1 MQDEMNDRIRRRGTA
16 SVTATRNMT
25 EDELRDLPVRVGIKT
40 VAAAMGV
47 GINEAYRQ
55 AAADGRIGG
64 EEGPWCPVRK
74 RGGAWVGYRPELFRA
89 LGYRDP
95 ALEAEAS

>member
-1 MQDEMNDRIRRRGTA
+1 MRGTESDGDTRA
-16 SVTATRNMT
+16 VRVTATRNMT
-25 EDELRDLPVRVGIKT
+25 EDELRKLDVRVGIKV

-55 AAADGRIGG
+55 AAADGKIGG

-74 RGGAWVGYRPELFRA
+74 RGGAWVAYRPELFRA
-89 LGYRDP
+89 LGYDP
-95 ALEAEAS
+95 RTGEAA